1 MSEILNCPTCGAPL
15 DSPQAGHRTVRCPFC
30 NNNVVLPGALGP
42 TGGVPAIQPNVTS
55 AKGPAGLRA
64 WALVASIGIIL
75 VIAVVI
81 VAVVLV
87 SRIRTPPPQI
97 NPRPINGSIVIP
109 TGLSPSPSPSGF
121 AETVLSFGSEGVG
134 PGLFSDARTIAVDQ
148 NGTIYVGD
156 YSGGRVQVFDPG
168 GKFVTQWL
176 VDTKM
181 PLVSMA
187 ADRKGAVYVVQRG
200 EISRYEGA
208 TGKPLGRTGGGS
220 FYEDVVAMPDGSFLG
235 WEGSPKGNIV
245 RLDANLRT
253 TRTIEGAIS
262 KQTDDLALHAR
273 LAADGQ
279 FNTYALE
286 TMENAVFKF
295 APDGKYVS
303 RFGSSGDAPGQFR
316 APWSIAADGHGR
328 VYVGDFKGIQVF
340 DSNGRYLA
348 TIKHAGG
355 VAFGMT
361 FDDHNDLLVAAR
373 DRVLKLRPAK
383 P

>member
-15 DSPQAGHRTVRCPFC
+15 DSPQAGRQTVRCPFC
-30 NNNVVLPGALGP
+30 NNNVVLSGALRP
-42 TGGVPAIQPNVTS
+42 RAEASPIRPNLPS
-55 AKGPAGLRA
+55 ARRPAGLRV
-64 WALVASIGIIL
+64 WALVASVGILL
-75 VIAVVI
+75 VVACVI

-87 SRIRTPPPQI
+87 SRVRTPPPQI
-97 NPRPINGSIVIP
+97 SLRPVNGSIVIP
-109 TGLSPSPSPSGF
+109 TGPSPSASLGF
-121 AETVLSFGSEGVG
+121 AATVLTFGSEGVG
-134 PGLFSDARTIAVDQ
+134 PGMFTDARTIAVDP

-156 YSGGRVQVFDPG
+156 YSGGRVQVFDPQ

-176 VDTKM
+176 ADTKL

-187 ADRKGAVYVVQRG
+187 ADRKGVVYVVQRG

-208 TGKPLGRTGGGS
+208 TGKLLGRTGGS

-245 RLDANLRT
+245 RLDANLQT
-253 TRTIEGAIS
+253 TRTIQGAIS

-303 RFGSSGDAPGQFR
+303 RFGSAGHAAGQLQ
-316 APWSIAADGHGR
+316 APWSIAADGQGR
-328 VYVGDFKGIQVF
+328 VYVGDFGGIQVF

-355 VAFGMT
+355 LAFGMT
-361 FDDHNDLLVAAR
+361 FDDHDDLFVAAR
-373 DRVLKLRPAK
+373 DRVLKLRPTK